1 MRDAPGISHGPASPL
16 SPAARRLMCAA
27 CSPRS
32 ARGVVGGSRS
42 VFVLGVRE
50 GSLASWELRDAC
62 TFFEREFCRGPR
74 VSEYETHDENY
85 LHVCHKSH
93 PC

>member
-32 ARGVVGGSRS
+32 ARGVVGAHGSRS

-62 TFFEREFCRGPR
+62 TFLNVSFVGARE
-74 VSEYETHDENY
+74 
-85 LHVCHKSH
+85 
-93 PC
+93 